1 MRRTPVR
8 RRKSSVIEVKNMKMK
23 DIFKWLEQKC
33 QVHGC
38 MNIRNG
44 EHGWCRL
51 HGVNV

>member
-1 MRRTPVR
+1 
-8 RRKSSVIEVKNMKMK
+8 MKMK